1 MPFPFLTPIPLWV
14 QQIME
19 DRESDKLNTT
29 FKTPWI
35 TITSGALVVKGSP
48 VKSSEEQLEKIKEYI
63 KTAPAQSY
71 KGCII
76 SNNYNNLELNYS
88 LHDTPV
94 GIDFD
99 GKIIRVE
106 NEKGKLVSTPIITS
120 VDIDTDGANNTLKT
134 ARVNVKCFTLK
145 QLEMFELFFL
155 KPGMNV
161 LVEFGDVSL
170 LPNLEKSKSQTNPSA
185 SVINRKK
192 YNTLISGKAQNI
204 TPFENI
210 TQAMVDKRQNF
221 DNFCENFSKYY
232 RSNTEAIANYIQN
245 VERSLGSYDLV
256 AGKVTDYSFSIQD
269 DGTYDV
275 NFEVSQG
282 NQISLAIPHNSKKSA
297 SKVSTQSKDTEFT
310 GFDQILEL
318 LIQDLNLGDGISFKA
333 MIKGPH
339 PETNGKWSNEFF
351 NFLKI
356 NEQQKD
362 TVASD
367 DAYVSLRFI
376 LSILMNYAIDGGNV
390 DKKFFE
396 FNLPT
401 YLEKVND
408 TNYKG
413 INVLPVNSSKYIM
426 SSTDSII
433 FPSKRLPKLITKK
446 KSNDASKTGTTEI
459 KTDENEIT
467 MSGES
472 EFIDGSING
481 YEFNMT
487 KSIFIPNDP
496 NRQEINTTSS
506 NNSDAIGNA
515 LNIFIKYENIVNYW
529 NSSKTR
535 IEFLERVLNS
545 INENGYGLFTLIFG
559 LQEQSGG
566 PTVIDAKLT
575 SSSEYIK
582 NQQDSFNNV
591 YRFKP
596 TTIKSN
602 VKQFTFNFE
611 LSNLAAGRQI
621 FNSGK
626 LIAEAKSKQSN
637 VTSDKLETPASVYKS
652 ADNSTMANADG
663 WYSINKVE
671 VKTIEESFK
680 ELTRRVQSAES
691 SSQSL
696 PTTQE
701 ATSEAEDLND
711 VIDTKSIK
719 FLVDENKTTT
729 RTLIFKDDNIIYKKI
744 YDVKEAEK
752 TRKPTLSPIDIT
764 LVVDGFSGF
773 VPGQCFRVDG
783 IPEIYNQ
790 TGVFQITNTKH
801 NMTTEGWD
809 TTIEASHRI
818 IN

>member
-14 QQIME
+14 KQIME
-19 DRESDKLNTT
+19 DRELDKLNTT
-29 FKTPWI
+29 FKTPWV

-63 KTAPAQSY
+63 NTPPKNSY

-88 LHDTPV
+88 LHNTPV
-94 GIDFD
+94 GIDFE
-99 GKIIRVE
+99 GNIIQVE
-106 NEKGKLVSTPIITS
+106 NEQGKLVSTPIITS

-134 ARVNVKCFTLK
+134 ATVNVKCFTLK

-170 LPNLEKSKSQTNPSA
+170 LPNLERSKNQTNPTA
-185 SVINRKK
+185 PVVNRKK
-192 YNTLISGKAQNI
+192 YNTLISGKLQDV
-204 TPFENI
+204 TPFKDI
-210 TQAMVDKRQNF
+210 TQAIVDKTQNF

-232 RSNTEAIANYIQN
+232 RSSTTAIAEYIQN
-245 VERSLGSYDLV
+245 VEKSLGSYDLV
-256 AGKVTDYSFSIQD
+256 AGKVTNYSFSIQD

-282 NQISLAIPHNSKKSA
+282 NQISLAIPHNSKKA
-297 SKVSTQSKDTEFT
+297 TSKVSTQSKNPEFT
-310 GFDQILEL
+310 GYDQIVEL
-318 LIQDLNLGDGISFKA
+318 LIQDFNLGDGISFKE
-333 MIKGPH
+333 MLKKPH
-339 PETNGKWSNEFF
+339 PESNGYWYNEFF

-376 LSILMNYAIDGGNV
+376 LKILMNYAIDLGNV
-390 DKKFFE
+390 DKRFFE

-426 SSTDSII
+426 SSDDSII

-446 KSNDASKTGTTEI
+446 KSNDTSKTGTTEI

-467 MSGES
+467 MSSES

-487 KSIFIPNDP
+487 KSIFIPNDST
-496 NRQEINTTSS
+496 RQEINTIST
-506 NNSDAIGNA
+506 NNSDTIGNA

-545 INENGYGLFTLIFG
+545 INENGYGLFALIFG
-559 LQEQSGG
+559 LQEQNAG

-596 TTIKSN
+596 TTINSN
-602 VKQFTFNFE
+602 VKKFSFDFE

-626 LIAEAKSKQSN
+626 LIAEAKSKQPD
-637 VTSDKLETPASVYKS
+637 VDSDKLELPASVYKS

-671 VKTIEESFK
+671 VKTIEANFK
-680 ELTRRVQSAES
+680 ELKQRVKSTEAP
-691 SSQSL
+691 SQPL

-701 ATSEAEDLND
+701 ATSEATDLND
-711 VIDTKSIK
+711 VINTKSIK

-744 YDVKEAEK
+744 YDVKEIEK
-752 TRKPTLSPIDIT
+752 TKKPTLSPIDIT
-764 LVVDGFSGF
+764 LTVDGFSGF
-773 VPGQCFRVDG
+773 IPGQCFRIDG

>member
-1 MPFPFLTPIPLWV
+1 
-14 QQIME
+14 
-19 DRESDKLNTT
+19 
-29 FKTPWI
+29 
-35 TITSGALVVKGSP
+35 
-48 VKSSEEQLEKIKEYI
+48 
-63 KTAPAQSY
+63 
-71 KGCII
+71 
-76 SNNYNNLELNYS
+76 
-88 LHDTPV
+88 
-94 GIDFD
+94 
-99 GKIIRVE
+99 
-106 NEKGKLVSTPIITS
+106 
-120 VDIDTDGANNTLKT
+120 
-134 ARVNVKCFTLK
+134 
-145 QLEMFELFFL
+145 
-155 KPGMNV
+155 
-161 LVEFGDVSL
+161 
-170 LPNLEKSKSQTNPSA
+170 
-185 SVINRKK
+185 
-192 YNTLISGKAQNI
+192 
-204 TPFENI
+204 
-210 TQAMVDKRQNF
+210 
-221 DNFCENFSKYY
+221 
-232 RSNTEAIANYIQN
+232 
-245 VERSLGSYDLV
+245 
-256 AGKVTDYSFSIQD
+256 
-269 DGTYDV
+269 
-275 NFEVSQG
+275 
-282 NQISLAIPHNSKKSA
+282 
-297 SKVSTQSKDTEFT
+297 
-310 GFDQILEL
+310 
-318 LIQDLNLGDGISFKA
+318 
-333 MIKGPH
+333 
-339 PETNGKWSNEFF
+339 
-351 NFLKI
+351 
-356 NEQQKD
+356 
-362 TVASD
+362 
-367 DAYVSLRFI
+367 
-376 LSILMNYAIDGGNV
+376 
-390 DKKFFE
+390 
-396 FNLPT
+396 
-401 YLEKVND
+401 
-408 TNYKG
+408 
-413 INVLPVNSSKYIM
+413 
-426 SSTDSII
+426 
-433 FPSKRLPKLITKK
+433 
-446 KSNDASKTGTTEI
+446 
-459 KTDENEIT
+459 
-467 MSGES
+467 
-472 EFIDGSING
+472 
-481 YEFNMT
+481 MT
-487 KSIFIPNDP
+487 KSIFIPNDSTM
-496 NRQEINTTSS
+496 QEINATSS
-506 NNSDAIGNA
+506 NNSDTFGNA

-559 LQEQSGG
+559 LQEQNAG